1 MPSLI
6 DIRRRIRSVK
16 NTQQI
21 TKAMKMVATARL
33 RKAQE
38 RVVSARP
45 YSRMLN
51 EMVANVASAA
61 GPEASSLH
69 PLLAVREEKRVQ
81 LVLVTADR
89 GLAGS
94 FNTNLIKAAQQFL
107 ADNVGREVTLE
118 LYGRKGRDFF
128 RRRDVKISGEVTG
141 ISQAASYDSA
151 EALADMLIDRF
162 TSGEIDSAYIIYNE
176 FKSVLTQ
183 QVAVKRILPLSLQ
196 GDQGSSRDYILE
208 QPPVEFLT
216 NLLPGYVEAQVFEA
230 FLESAAAEHAARMTA
245 MDSATPTLMKSSP
258 SDPLYEP
265 GPQASITR
273 EIIEVVSGPRPS
285 SRNRRDSSCPTPRP
299 KLSEK

>member
-38 RVVSARP
+38 RVVNARP
-45 YSRMLN
+45 YSRMLR

-61 GPEASSLH
+61 GAEASTLH

-89 GLAGS
+89 GLAGA
-94 FNTNLIKAAQQFL
+94 FNTNLIKAAQQFM
-107 ADNVGREVTLE
+107 AEQPGRKTALE

-128 RRRDVKISGEVTG
+128 RRRDVEVSGEVTG
-141 ISQAASYDSA
+141 ISQAASYDDA
-151 EALADMLIDRF
+151 EALAAKLMERF
-162 TSGEIDSAYIIYNE
+162 TSGEIDAAYIIYNE
-176 FKSVLTQ
+176 FKSVLSQ
-183 QVAVKRILPLSLQ
+183 QVAVKRILPLELPEEA
-196 GDQGSSRDYILE
+196 GAGRDYILE
-208 QPPVEFLT
+208 QPPSEFLK

-230 FLESAAAEHAARMTA
+230 FLESAAAEHAGRMTA
-245 MDSATPTLMKSSP
+245 MDSATTNATEVIAKLTLYMNRVR
-258 SDPLYEP
+258 
-265 GPQASITR
+265 QATITR
-273 EIIEVVSGPRPS
+273 EIIEVVSGAS
-285 SRNRRDSSCPTPRP
+285 ALD
-299 KLSEK
+299 

>member
-38 RVVSARP
+38 RVVNARP
-45 YSRMLN
+45 YSRMLR

-61 GPEASSLH
+61 GAEASTLH

-89 GLAGS
+89 GLAGA

-107 ADNVGREVTLE
+107 AEQPGRITALE

-128 RRRDVKISGEVTG
+128 RRRDVEVSGEVTG
-141 ISQAASYDSA
+141 ISQAASYDDA
-151 EALADMLIDRF
+151 EALAAKLMERF
-162 TSGEIDSAYIIYNE
+162 TSGEIDAAYIIYNE
-176 FKSVLTQ
+176 FKSVLSQ
-183 QVAVKRILPLSLQ
+183 QVAVKRILPLELPEEA
-196 GDQGSSRDYILE
+196 GAGRDYILE
-208 QPPVEFLT
+208 QPPAEFLK

-230 FLESAAAEHAARMTA
+230 FLESAAAEHAGRMTA
-245 MDSATPTLMKSSP
+245 MDSATTNATEVIAKLTLYMNRVR
-258 SDPLYEP
+258 
-265 GPQASITR
+265 QATITR
-273 EIIEVVSGPRPS
+273 EIIEVVSGAS
-285 SRNRRDSSCPTPRP
+285 ALD
-299 KLSEK
+299 

>member
-38 RVVSARP
+38 RVVNARP
-45 YSRMLN
+45 YSRMLS

-61 GPEASSLH
+61 GAEAFTLH

-94 FNTNLIKAAQQFL
+94 FNTNLIKAAQQL
-107 ADNVGREVTLE
+107 LDEHQGKQVAME
-118 LYGRKGRDFF
+118 LCGRKGRDFF
-128 RRRDVKISGEVTG
+128 RRREINVSGEVTG
-141 ISQAASYDSA
+141 ISQSASYDNA
-151 EALADMLIDRF
+151 ETLADTLIDRF
-162 TSGEIDSAYIIYNE
+162 TKGEIDSAYLIYNE
-176 FKSVLTQ
+176 FKSVLSQ
-183 QVAVKRILPLSLQ
+183 QVAIRRILPLSLPGEQ
-196 GDQGSSRDYILE
+196 TGGRDYILE
-208 QPPVEFLT
+208 QPPAEFMK
-216 NLLPGYVEAQVFEA
+216 NLLPSYVEAQVFEA

-245 MDSATPTLMKSSP
+245 MDSATTNATEVIAKLTL
-258 SDPLYEP
+258 YTNRVR
-265 GPQASITR
+265 QATITR
-273 EIIEVVSGPRPS
+273 EIIEVVSGAS
-285 SRNRRDSSCPTPRP
+285 A
-299 KLSEK
+299 LE

>member
-33 RKAQE
+33 RRAQE
-38 RVVSARP
+38 RVVNARP
-45 YSRMLN
+45 YSRMLS

-61 GPEASSLH
+61 GPEASALH

-94 FNTNLIKAAQQFL
+94 FNTNLIKAAEQFL
-107 ADNVGREVTLE
+107 IENQQREVTLE
-118 LYGRKGRDFF
+118 LVGRKGRDYF
-128 RRRDVKISGEVTG
+128 RRRSAKVSGEVTG
-141 ISQAASYDSA
+141 ISQAASYDNA
-151 EALADMLIDRF
+151 EALAVTLIDRF

-183 QVAVKRILPLSLQ
+183 QVAVKRILPLSLH
-196 GDQGSSRDYILE
+196 GETGSNRDYILE
-208 QPPVEFLT
+208 QSPAEFLT
-216 NLLPGYVEAQVFEA
+216 NLLPGYIEALVFGA
-230 FLESAAAEHAARMTA
+230 FLETAAAEHAARMTA
-245 MDSATPTLMKSSP
+245 MDSATTNASEVVAKLTLYMNRVR
-258 SDPLYEP
+258 
-265 GPQASITR
+265 QASITR
-273 EIIEVVSGPRPS
+273 EIIEVVSGA
-285 SRNRRDSSCPTPRP
+285 TA
-299 KLSEK
+299 LE

>member
-38 RVVSARP
+38 RVVNARP
-45 YSRMLN
+45 YSRMLS

-61 GPEASSLH
+61 GAEAFTLH

-94 FNTNLIKAAQQFL
+94 FNTNLIKAAQQL
-107 ADNVGREVTLE
+107 LDEHQGKQVAME
-118 LYGRKGRDFF
+118 LCGRKGRDFF
-128 RRRDVKISGEVTG
+128 RRREINVSGEVTG
-141 ISQAASYDSA
+141 ISQSASYDNA
-151 EALADMLIDRF
+151 ETLADTLIDRF
-162 TSGEIDSAYIIYNE
+162 TKGEIDSAYLIYNE
-176 FKSVLTQ
+176 FKSVLSQ
-183 QVAVKRILPLSLQ
+183 QVAIRRILPLSLPGEQ
-196 GDQGSSRDYILE
+196 TGGRDYILE
-208 QPPVEFLT
+208 QPPAEFMK
-216 NLLPGYVEAQVFEA
+216 NLLPSYVEAQVFEA

-245 MDSATPTLMKSSP
+245 MDSATTNATEVIAKLTLYMNRVR
-258 SDPLYEP
+258 
-265 GPQASITR
+265 QATITR
-273 EIIEVVSGPRPS
+273 EIIEVVSGAS
-285 SRNRRDSSCPTPRP
+285 A
-299 KLSEK
+299 LE